1 MGVSRTANA
10 EIAVTGAVI
19 PNLQTL
25 ETRGGSVGTH
35 THCWGP
41 RVWLAPSTARR
52 IAGEVTG
59 NAARASNSGV
69 RRRARSGIAEGGEF
83 GGCDPHEIR
92 QPLPVLPA
100 IRVDPQV
107 GLGAGIGV
115 GLVGVAGQGAAAQ
128 RRHAPS

>member
-1 MGVSRTANA
+1 M
-10 EIAVTGAVI
+10 
-19 PNLQTL
+19 
-25 ETRGGSVGTH
+25 GTH

-52 IAGEVTG
+52 RAGEVTG